1 MSLCVCAISAF
12 SSWGGRNIGEM
23 VERRGNTTLPRD
35 SATAIFFF
43 LRGSEYCFKEG
54 WFGEGAIS
62 FPFFPLNYWGEGEIA
77 GMKVYAA
84 AKEEGVCF
92 GDLSV
97 ARSKL
102 VVLLWRSALLT
113 RSFHGEGNA
122 EFIMQSPSCR
132 KQFEKKTKNKPN
144 VLCFPIYCSF
154 LTGM

>member
-1 MSLCVCAISAF
+1 MFVPSLLSPPGVGVILGKWWSGGAI
-12 SSWGGRNIGEM
+12 RPYPEI
-23 VERRGNTTLPRD
+23 LPLQFFF
-35 SATAIFFF
+35 FFF
-43 LRGSEYCFKEG
+43 LRGSEYCVKEG

-132 KQFEKKTKNKPN
+132 KQFEKKTKN
-144 VLCFPIYCSF
+144 
-154 LTGM
+154 TR

>member
-1 MSLCVCAISAF
+1 MFVPSLLSPPGVGVILGKWWSGGAI
-12 SSWGGRNIGEM
+12 RPYPEI
-23 VERRGNTTLPRD
+23 LPLQFF
-35 SATAIFFF
+35 FFF
-43 LRGSEYCFKEG
+43 LRGSEYCVKEG

-84 AKEEGVCF
+84 AEEEGVCF